1 MQRAIGFTIVRRM
14 LALLALAGTLQLAAM
29 PGHAWAEYVEDYQE
43 EYTDGYEG
51 DGDSGPG
58 TRWRQC
64 RDTAWAD
71 YNECL
76 MQDPDDTGNR
86 AGCYILWDLD
96 AGYCDW
102 KLALELISVWKEIF
116 K

>member
-1 MQRAIGFTIVRRM
+1 MQRTIGFTIVRRM

-29 PGHAWAEYVEDYQE
+29 PGHAWAEYVEDY
-43 EYTDGYEG
+43 TDGYDG
-51 DGDSGPG
+51 DGESGPG

-64 RDTAWAD
+64 RDSAWAD

-76 MQDPDDTGNR
+76 MQDPDDVGNR

-102 KLALELISVWKEIF
+102 KLAFELISVF
-116 K
+116 KDLFK